1 MRLLYVTDALI
12 NHGGMERVLIDKL
25 NWLVEHERFDI
36 CLLLTDHG
44 DNPIVY
50 PLSPEVECCD
60 LGIMFHKIYR
70 FSVWKRPLMLYRL
83 HQRFRQRLSEIKQK
97 FSPDIIVCVKL
108 CFISDVVKIQG
119 NIPVVYESH
128 NSFIANKLDNISL
141 FQKIRM
147 RFWYHTLKRVQMI
160 VALTQSDAKEWKK
173 LNPHVQVVPNIAHLN
188 PIGRLSDCHSKSVI
202 FVGRYSYQKDIPSLM
217 RIWALVHQ
225 RHPDW
230 ELHIFGGY
238 GPLQIELQQELC
250 QMDSNVYM
258 HQPTYSIFEE
268 YIKNSILLLT
278 SRYEPFGLVL
288 PEAMSCGLPV
298 VAFDCPYGPADI
310 ISDGVNGFLISN
322 RDINAYVEKVC
333 LLMEDV
339 NLRKRLGKAGT
350 LSSHKYQAS
359 VIMPQ
364 WIQLFNEIS
373 QKSK

>member
-1 MRLLYVTDALI
+1 M
-12 NHGGMERVLIDKL
+12 
-25 NWLVEHERFDI
+25 
-36 CLLLTDHG
+36 
-44 DNPIVY
+44 
-50 PLSPEVECCD
+50 
-60 LGIMFHKIYR
+60 
-70 FSVWKRPLMLYRL
+70 
-83 HQRFRQRLSEIKQK
+83 
-97 FSPDIIVCVKL
+97 CVKL

>member
-25 NWLVEHERFDI
+25 NWLVENERFDV

-50 PLSPEVECCD
+50 PLSPKVECCD

-70 FSVWKRPLMLYRL
+70 FSMWRRPFMLYKL
-83 HQRFRQRLSEIKQK
+83 HQQFRQRLSEIKQK

-108 CFISDVVKIQG
+108 CYISDVVMIHG

-128 NSFIANKLDNISL
+128 NSFIANRLDNISL

-173 LNPHVQVVPNIAHLN
+173 LNPHVQVIPNIAHLN
-188 PIGRLSDCHSKSVI
+188 PVGRLSDCHSKSVI

-230 ELHIFGGY
+230 ELHIYGGY
-238 GPLQIELQQELC
+238 GPLQIELQKELC

-298 VAFDCPYGPADI
+298 VAFDCPYGPTDI
-310 ISDGVNGFLISN
+310 ITDGVDGFLIKD
-322 RDINAYVEKVC
+322 RDINNYVNKVC
-333 LLMEDV
+333 LLMEDES
-339 NLRKRLGKAGT
+339 LRQKMGKIGMINAQR
-350 LSSHKYQAS
+350 YEANQ
-359 VIMPQ
+359 IMPM
-364 WIQLFNEIS
+364 WKLLFDNLIFNE
-373 QKSK
+373 